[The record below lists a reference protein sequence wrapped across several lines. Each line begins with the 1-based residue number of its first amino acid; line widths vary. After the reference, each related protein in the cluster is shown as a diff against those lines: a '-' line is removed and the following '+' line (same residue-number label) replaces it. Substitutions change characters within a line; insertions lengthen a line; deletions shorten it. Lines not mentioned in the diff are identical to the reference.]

1 MVLRRRFC
9 FPYLPCSPKIFKNKV
24 PKITPNFRS
33 SKITPNSSPTSLA
46 PPKFAKIKFQKITPK
61 FPPEIQPPKLLRF
74 FSRYNFAKKIN
85 IAKMR
90 ERERGDTESKVIGL
104 TDVHME

>member
-1 MVLRRRFC
+1 MSVGVIHFFFYECLTTRRAC
-9 FPYLPCSPKIFKNKV
+9 P
-24 PKITPNFRS
+24 TP
-33 SKITPNSSPTSLA
+33 LL
-46 PPKFAKIKFQKITPK
+46 PPKFSKIKFQKITPK
-61 FPPEIQPPKLLRF
+61 FPPKFQPQKITPKLLRF
-74 FSRYNFAKKIN
+74 FSRYNFAKKRN